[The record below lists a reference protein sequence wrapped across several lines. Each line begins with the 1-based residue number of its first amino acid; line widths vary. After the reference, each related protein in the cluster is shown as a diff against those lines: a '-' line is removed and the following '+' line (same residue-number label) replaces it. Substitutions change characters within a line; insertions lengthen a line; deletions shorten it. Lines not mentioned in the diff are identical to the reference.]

1 MPTLDEQFLAAHRP
15 GTPLLMPNAWDQGS
29 AKVLEALGFAAIAT
43 TSGGFAATL
52 GRLDGCVTREEALAH
67 AAALVEAVSIPVS
80 ADLENG
86 FAHDPPDVADTVE
99 LAIEAGLAGC
109 SIEDFTGDTDAP
121 IYPAAFAAERVEAAA
136 WAAHKGPKRLVL
148 TARAENHIH
157 GRPDLDDTIDR
168 LVRYQAV
175 GADVLFAPGVVAADD
190 LRRVLAAVG
199 RPVSVLVLPGAPTV
213 PELASLGV
221 ARLSVGSAFA
231 FTALGAVVA
240 AAEELRDKGTYGY
253 WDLMRAGAKVARPA
267 FRS

>member
-109 SIEDFTGDTDAP
+109 SIEDFTGDNEAP
-121 IYPAAFAAERVEAAA
+121 IYPAPFAAERVEAAA
-136 WAAHKGPKRLVL
+136 WAAHKGPRRLVL

-168 LVRYQAV
+168 LVRYQGA

-190 LRRVLAAVG
+190 LRRVLAAVS
-199 RPVSVLVLPGAPTV
+199 RPLSVLVLPGAPTV

-253 WDLMRAGAKVARPA
+253 WDLMRVGAKVARPA